1 VSERTWA
8 ICAPMW
14 LEAVALRRGLAELPP
29 GERAMVHHTG
39 VGPRRAYRAASSSV
53 ASADLAG
60 ASALAVAGVGG
71 GLSAD
76 LRPGDVV
83 VATQVR
89 ADPLTA
95 GVVPPVIMLP
105 TARMLAATLRRRGL
119 RVHMGGVVSSD
130 RLADGPTRE
139 RLAATGALVAD
150 TESAWL
156 LSGGLPSGAPTD
168 RPLACVRVIADT
180 PPGGLYRPATLAHL
194 RAALKVLPVVGAGL
208 AEWAAATTVE
218 RVVLAAPRSYCAGV
232 SRAIAAVE
240 QALLRHGPPV
250 YVRKQIVHNAH
261 MVADLRARGAV
272 FVDEVDE
279 VPEGALTVFSAHG
292 VSPAVRHAAAQRRLA
307 VVDATCPLVTK
318 VHAEARRFAARY
330 HTILLVGH
338 PGHEETDGTIGEAPD
353 LVSLVPDVYTAER
366 VQVADPRRVSYLV
379 QTTLAIDEA
388 AAVVDVLRRRFPA
401 LTGPP
406 SDDVCY
412 ATTNRQRAVAAI
424 AADADVVLVVGS
436 AVGSANSSNSQRLVE
451 VAERVGARAYL
462 VDDVSG
468 VDLRWLAGAA
478 TVGVTAGASA
488 PPRLVTQV
496 SDALVGLGAREVAE
510 DHTGTE
516 DVRFT
521 LPRFP
526 APAVSSVEEA
536 RRP

>member
-1 VSERTWA
+1 VSERSEREAERAGWA

-14 LEAVALRRGLAELPP
+14 LEAVALRRGLAEVPP
-29 GERAMVHHTG
+29 GQRAVVHHTG
-39 VGPRRAYRAASSSV
+39 VGPRRACRAVSTTELLDV
-53 ASADLAG
+53 
-60 ASALAVAGVGG
+60 SALAVAGVGG

-83 VATQVR
+83 VANQVR

-95 GVVPPVIMLP
+95 GLVPATTALP
-105 TARMLAATLRRRGL
+105 TARMLATALRRRGL
-119 RVHMGGVVSSD
+119 RVHLGGVVSSD
-130 RLADGPTRE
+130 RLADGPTRQ

-156 LSGGLPSGAPTD
+156 LSGGPAD

-194 RAALKVLPVVGAGL
+194 RTALKVLPAVGAGL

-218 RVVLAAPRSYCAGV
+218 RVVLAAPRSFCAGV
-232 SRAIAAVE
+232 NRAIAAVE

-250 YVRKQIVHNAH
+250 YVRKQIVPNAH
-261 MVADLRARGAV
+261 VVADLRARGAV

-279 VPEGALTVFSAHG
+279 VPEGAVTVFSAHG
-292 VSPAVRHAAAQRRLA
+292 VSPAVRHAATRRRLA

-338 PGHEETDGTIGEAPD
+338 PGHQETDGTIGVAPD
-353 LVSLVPDVYTAER
+353 LVQLVPDVYTAER
-366 VQVADPRRVSYLV
+366 VEVADPRRVSYLV

-401 LTGPP
+401 LSGPS
-406 SDDVCY
+406 SDDLCY
-412 ATTNRQRAVAAI
+412 ATTDRQRAVAAI
-424 AADADVVLVVGS
+424 AADVDVVLVVGS
-436 AVGSANSSNSQRLVE
+436 ANSLNSRRLVE
-451 VAERVGARAYL
+451 LAERAGARAYL

-496 SDALVGLGAREVAE
+496 TDALAGLGAREVTEHHAAE
-510 DHTGTE
+510 A
-516 DVRFT
+516 
-521 LPRFP
+521 PRAEP
-526 APAVSSVEEA
+526 TSLIEA
-536 RRP
+536 GRS

>member
-1 VSERTWA
+1 VT
-8 ICAPMW
+8 
-14 LEAVALRRGLAELPP
+14 V
-29 GERAMVHHTG
+29 
-39 VGPRRAYRAASSSV
+39 
-53 ASADLAG
+53 
-60 ASALAVAGVGG
+60 
-71 GLSAD
+71 
-76 LRPGDVV
+76 
-83 VATQVR
+83 
-89 ADPLTA
+89 
-95 GVVPPVIMLP
+95 LP

-130 RLADGPTRE
+130 RLADGPTRQ

-156 LSGGLPSGAPTD
+156 LSGGTPDGSSD

-218 RVVLAAPRSYCAGV
+218 RVVLAAPRSFCAGV
-232 SRAIAAVE
+232 NRAIAVVE

-261 MVADLRARGAV
+261 VVADLRARGAV

-279 VPEGALTVFSAHG
+279 VPEGGLTVFSAHG
-292 VSPAVRHAAAQRRLA
+292 VSPAVRHAASQRRLA

-338 PGHEETDGTIGEAPD
+338 PGHEETDGTIGVAPD
-353 LVSLVPDVYTAER
+353 LVQLVPDVYTAER

-401 LTGPP
+401 LSGPP
-406 SDDVCY
+406 SDDICY
-412 ATTNRQRAVAAI
+412 ATTNRQRAVTAI
-424 AADADVVLVVGS
+424 AADVDVVLVVGS
-436 AVGSANSSNSQRLVE
+436 ANSSNSRRLVE
-451 VAERVGARAYL
+451 VAERAGTRAYL

-468 VDLRWLAGAA
+468 VDLRWLAGVT

-488 PPRLVTQV
+488 PPRLVTQITE
-496 SDALVGLGAREVAE
+496 ALTGLGAREVTEHA
-510 DHTGTE
+510 TGTE

-521 LPRFP
+521 LPKFP
-526 APAVSSVEEA
+526 APFPGPADTAAVTAPVTAPAATAQKEA
-536 RRP
+536 GRP